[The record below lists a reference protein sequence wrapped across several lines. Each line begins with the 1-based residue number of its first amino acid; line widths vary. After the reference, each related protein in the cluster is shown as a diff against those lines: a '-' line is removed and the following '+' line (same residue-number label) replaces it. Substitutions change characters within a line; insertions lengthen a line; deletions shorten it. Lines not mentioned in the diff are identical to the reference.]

1 MKEKKSIN
9 IDKRMLFGEN
19 LARQPAFLDLLKN
32 RPEGIRI
39 SNDPKG
45 LDYIMNNILF
55 LGTYP
60 GLTKEMLDEEIKVII
75 NFVKDK
81 KN

>member
-9 IDKRMLFGEN
+9 IDNRMLFGVN
-19 LARQPAFLDLLKN
+19 MARQTAFLDLLKN
-32 RPEGIRI
+32 RPEEIRI

-60 GLTKEMLDEEIKVII
+60 GFTKEMLDEEIKVII